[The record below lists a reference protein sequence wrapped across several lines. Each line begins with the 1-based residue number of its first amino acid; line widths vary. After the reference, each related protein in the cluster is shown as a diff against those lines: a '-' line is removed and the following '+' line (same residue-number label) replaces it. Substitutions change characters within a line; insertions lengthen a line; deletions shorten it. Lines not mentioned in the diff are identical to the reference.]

1 MRALKTIGVVLLG
14 CVLALIPLSMAF
26 FYYMSLGDLVSAPPG
41 GQVTVAF
48 SRSPQ
53 VRRVMSEIC
62 QSSLL
67 RNELAP
73 EHYKLDYEELVAA
86 GSLARVPDQTP
97 VVVIESAGTFSG
109 TLATFTFRR
118 GPF

>member
-1 MRALKTIGVVLLG
+1 
-14 CVLALIPLSMAF
+14 
-26 FYYMSLGDLVSAPPG
+26 
-41 GQVTVAF
+41 
-48 SRSPQ
+48 
-53 VRRVMSEIC
+53 MSEIC

-73 EHYKLDYEELVAA
+73 EHYKLDYKELVAA

-109 TLATFTFRR
+109 TLATFTFQTRTI
-118 GPF
+118 